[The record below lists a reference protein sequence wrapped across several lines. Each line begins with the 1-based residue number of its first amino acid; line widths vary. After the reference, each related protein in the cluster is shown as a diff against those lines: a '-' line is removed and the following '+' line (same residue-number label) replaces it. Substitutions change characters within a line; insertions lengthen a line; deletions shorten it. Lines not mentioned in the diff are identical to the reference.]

1 MKALLNRILLVLL
14 TATAI
19 GGTLFLCL
27 GILVSLNASEPR
39 SSDVIIILGGDDGLR
54 VKKGG
59 ELYIAGYAPSILLT
73 GIDKKYYRPEKPNWR
88 EKRLMDMGI
97 PKQAINVDTKSET
110 TWEEALNSLVIMKEK
125 GWERAIVV
133 SDPPHMLRLHN
144 TWSRAFRDSSR
155 SFVLEP
161 TSPAWW
167 QPLLWWKNN
176 TSYRFVLSEI
186 QKNIYYAV
194 VYF

>member
-155 SFVLEP
+155 SFVLVP

>member
-39 SSDVIIILGGDDGLR
+39 RSDVIIILGGDDGLR

-155 SFVLEP
+155 SFVLVP